1 MSKSKKPGK
10 KSVSAPTAVRI
21 PKKMVAST
29 AAVTVPKPILI
40 TANQLRELA
49 EAADGTRK
57 TRMYVVE
64 GNKRHPVKV
73 DRNAGATTVLIEV
86 ETDEKEKFEPVV
98 LSSTPVLGV
107 YTDEEGNEVEFKM
120 SDCDAVFTT
129 LSAVEKF
136 LVPYY
141 AKMRELKDVQTM
153 RDNFAESTVTAAA
166 FHLPSSYEGLAVPGG
181 IVFARQQGGTLKGM
195 TFSEFIK

>member
-1 MSKSKKPGK
+1 MSQSNRTGK
-10 KSVSAPTAVRI
+10 KSVSAPTAARLRS
-21 PKKMVAST
+21 KAVAST
-29 AAVTVPKPILI
+29 AAVTAPKRVLI

-57 TRMYVVE
+57 TRMYIVE
-64 GNKRHPVKV
+64 GNKKHPVKA
-73 DRNAGATTVLIEV
+73 DKNAGATTVLIEV
-86 ETDEKEKFEPVV
+86 ETDEKENF
-98 LSSTPVLGV
+98 TPVTLNSDPVLDV
-107 YTDEEGNEVEFKM
+107 YTDEDGNEVTFKM

-141 AKMRELKDVQTM
+141 ARMRTLKEVQTM
-153 RDNFAESTVTAAA
+153 RDNFATSTITAAA

-181 IVFARQQGGTLKGM
+181 IVFAKRQDGKLKGM
-195 TFSEFIK
+195 TFNEFIR